1 MRCGAAAS
9 AEHVLMLHGASPTPN
24 HCQAARVW
32 SAVSVRRR
40 ASLIRRYAPPL
51 PMGKDLAAGM
61 CVGAAG
67 IGHCAGNDVGALD
80 ARASTH
86 PRRDGW
92 LVRRCR
98 AGAAPPTWRAAV
110 PSATTNRYN
119 DRFGRACRRLAGRG
133 RPRTSGRRREPARRI
148 GHHPV
153 MARFAQRQQGERA
166 FLSHGASGQDRYP
179 PGT

>member
-1 MRCGAAAS
+1 MSCGAAAS
-9 AEHVLMLHGASPTPN
+9 AEHLLMLHGASPTGN
-24 HCQAARVW
+24 HGEAARAW
-32 SAVSVRRR
+32 SAVSVARG
-40 ASLIRRYAPPL
+40 ASLIRRYAPPWS
-51 PMGKDLAAGM
+51 MGKDLAAGT
-61 CVGAAG
+61 CVVQQASVTAQAMTWVCARRS
-67 IGHCAGNDVGALD
+67 GH
-80 ARASTH
+80 SS

-98 AGAAPPTWRAAV
+98 AGAARPTWRAAV

-119 DRFGRACRRLAGRG
+119 DRLGRARRRLVGRC

-179 PGT
+179 PGA